1 MLKDTV
7 EPMSN
12 LSQQQKNEAEQL
24 FGSALKSAKANDY
37 VTAAQYYKRA
47 AEYGHPGAQNNL
59 GNQYKNGRGVERNPQ
74 EAGLYDYYYQ
84 RVFRAY

>member
-47 AEYGHPGAQNNL
+47 AEYGHPG
-59 GNQYKNGRGVERNPQ
+59 
-74 EAGLYDYYYQ
+74 
-84 RVFRAY
+84 